1 MQSVKVEYASLA
13 LGINHGGLEVVAGG
27 VASSLLGVLCSSWC
41 STAPLTSGNTASVSD
56 ENDPSC
62 HGFGGL

>member
-1 MQSVKVEYASLA
+1 MRSVKVEYTSPA
-13 LGINHGGLEVVAGG
+13 LGINRGGLGVVAGG

-41 STAPLTSGNTASVSD
+41 STAPSTSGNTASVPD